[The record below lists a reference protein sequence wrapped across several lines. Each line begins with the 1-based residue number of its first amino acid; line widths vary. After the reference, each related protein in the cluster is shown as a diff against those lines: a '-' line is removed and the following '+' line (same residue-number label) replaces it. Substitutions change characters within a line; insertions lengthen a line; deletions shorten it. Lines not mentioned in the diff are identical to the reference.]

1 MAIKVYPTEIE
12 GVDDDGRKIFTVSL
26 FDEFSATITMNA
38 VIGIND
44 NTASD
49 LYEAIRDAL
58 ELLRTEK

>member
-12 GVDDDGRKIFTVSL
+12 GVDDDGRKIFTVSM

-44 NTASD
+44 NTATE
-49 LYEAIRDAL
+49 LYEAICDAL
-58 ELLRTEK
+58 SLLRTEK

>member
-26 FDEFSATITMNA
+26 FDKFSATITMNA

-44 NTASD
+44 NTARE
-49 LYEAIRDAL
+49 LYDAIRDAL
-58 ELLRTEK
+58 LLLRTEK

>member
-12 GVDDDGRKIFTVSL
+12 GVDDDGRKIFTLSM

-38 VIGIND
+38 VIGINS

-58 ELLRTEK
+58 SLLRTEK

>member
-44 NTASD
+44 NTARE
-49 LYEAIRDAL
+49 LYDAIRDAL
-58 ELLRTEK
+58 SLLRTEK

>member
-58 ELLRTEK
+58 ELLRTKK

>member
-1 MAIKVYPTEIE
+1 MIKVYPTEIE
-12 GVDDDGRKIFTVSL
+12 ATDDSGRKIFTVSM

-58 ELLRTEK
+58 SLLRTEK

>member
-26 FDEFSATITMNA
+26 FDKFSATITMNA

>member
-12 GVDDDGRKIFTVSL
+12 GVDDDGRKIFTASL

-44 NTASD
+44 NTA
-49 LYEAIRDAL
+49 DAFS
-58 ELLRTEK
+58 LLRTEK

>member
-49 LYEAIRDAL
+49 VYEAIRDAL
-58 ELLRTEK
+58 ELLRIGK

>member
-12 GVDDDGRKIFTVSL
+12 GVDDSGRKIFTLSM

-58 ELLRTEK
+58 ELLRIEK

>member
-12 GVDDDGRKIFTVSL
+12 GVDDDGRKVFTVSL
-26 FDEFSATITMNA
+26 FDKFSATITMNA